1 MSLSRRTVAGLITTS
16 GRQFRDWSADYRLL
30 AEARLDPAALF
41 GVVRRGVVRSLAPDQ
56 PIMVALDDTVS
67 RKKGRHVP
75 GTAWRRDPMSPP
87 FQANFVWGR
96 RFIQVSGILPPDDE
110 GSPGRAIPIDFVH
123 APTPKRPPRTASPE
137 TWAHFRD
144 ASRATSLTRQGVAC
158 LTRLR
163 ATLDEEGASGRP
175 LWVTA
180 DGSYTNGTMLTHL
193 PPATTLIGRIRSDA
207 ELHGLPP
214 TRAVGAKGRT
224 RRYGVETVTPDGLR
238 LDERLPWQ
246 TASVYAAGS
255 IHQMRYK
262 TSSPLLW
269 RSAGPDRHL
278 RVVVIAPLA
287 YRLSRASRLL
297 YRKPAFL
304 ICTDPHASPEAI
316 IKAYVSRWDIEV
328 NLRDE
333 KQLLGLDEAQVRT
346 EASARLAPALAVAS
360 YAVAL
365 LAATRAFGVTGCPTT
380 LPRPKWR
387 QRTPR
392 PRAST
397 ADLLNHLRFELWGRG
412 ISIRRF
418 SNFASTPHPHPTSQK
433 HLPSLEATLF
443 YAQPRA

>member
-30 AEARLDPAALF
+30 AEERIDPTALF
-41 GVVRRGVVRSLAPDQ
+41 GVVRRGLVRSLASDQ
-56 PIMVALDDTVS
+56 PIVVAMDDTVS

-96 RFIQVSGILPPDDE
+96 RFIQLSAVVPPAGHDA
-110 GSPGRAIPIDFVH
+110 PGRAIPIDFIH
-123 APTPKRPPRTASPE
+123 APTLTRPSRTAAAE
-137 TWAHFRD
+137 AWADFRQ
-144 ASRATSLTRQGVAC
+144 ASRAHSLTRQGVDC
-158 LTRLR
+158 LTRVR
-163 ATLDEEGASGRP
+163 AALDDEGASGRP
-175 LWVTA
+175 LWVTV
-180 DGSYTNGTMLTHL
+180 DGSYTNGTMLRHL

-207 ELHGLPP
+207 TLHGLPP
-214 TRAVGAKGRT
+214 ARAAGDKGRT
-224 RRYGVETVTPDGLR
+224 RRYGLETVTPDLLR
-238 LDERLPWQ
+238 LDARLPWQ
-246 TASVYAAGS
+246 TASVYAAGAV
-255 IHQMRYK
+255 HQMRYK

-287 YRLSRASRLL
+287 YRLSHASKLL

-304 ICTDPHASPEAI
+304 ICSDPQASPDAI

-365 LAATRAFGVTGCPTT
+365 LAATRAFGVTGSPTS

-412 ISIRRF
+412 ISTRHF
-418 SNFASTPHPHPTSQK
+418 SDFASSSSSNPTPQK
-433 HLPSLEATLF
+433 LLPSLAATLF